1 MYDYDFL
8 NVYNGRQSPGTIHAA
23 SSSLGA
29 YFRRY
34 LFQKAVS
41 VFDIRCPETWSKEYF
56 WFVLYGAGYI
66 GVLDVPGMGV
76 IPQYCTYKGYNVFYQ
91 PNSFIVSNPAINNG
105 QTLE

>member
-34 LFQKAVS
+34 LFQKVS
-41 VFDIRCPETWSKEYF
+41 FPEGSQCVRYP
-56 WFVLYGAGYI
+56 
-66 GVLDVPGMGV
+66 VPGH
-76 IPQYCTYKGYNVFYQ
+76 
-91 PNSFIVSNPAINNG
+91 
-105 QTLE
+105 LE